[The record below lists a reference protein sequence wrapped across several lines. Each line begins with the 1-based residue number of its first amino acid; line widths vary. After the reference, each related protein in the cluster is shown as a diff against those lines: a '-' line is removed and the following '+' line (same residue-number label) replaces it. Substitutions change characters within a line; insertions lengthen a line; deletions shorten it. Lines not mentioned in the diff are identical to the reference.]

1 MVKMCIFEKVFGFF
15 KRFGYAKLID
25 IKLVVVNSRVAI
37 MTYSRVY
44 VGVIMLAADFGPRF
58 IHPACCRFSLG
69 KLIFFTCFVLVLPC
83 AVFKI
88 SSTRLLNTL
97 KCTASLESEAGRSC
111 RVHFSH
117 F

>member
-1 MVKMCIFEKVFGFF
+1 MVKMCIFEKVFGCF
-15 KRFGYAKLID
+15 KRFGYAYNAKLID
-25 IKLVVVNSRVAI
+25 IKLVVVNSLVAI

-44 VGVIMLAADFGPRF
+44 VGVIMLAADFGLRF
-58 IHPACCRFSLG
+58 IHNG
-69 KLIFFTCFVLVLPC
+69 QVNNFFTCFVLVLPC

-97 KCTASLESEAGRSC
+97 KCTALLESEAGRSC
-111 RVHFSH
+111 RVHCSH